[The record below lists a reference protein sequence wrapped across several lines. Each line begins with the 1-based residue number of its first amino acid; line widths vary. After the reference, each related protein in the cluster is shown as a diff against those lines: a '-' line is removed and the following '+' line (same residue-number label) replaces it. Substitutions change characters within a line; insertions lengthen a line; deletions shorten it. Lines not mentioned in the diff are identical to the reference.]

1 MCGIIGYAGTRP
13 AAAVLLESLRRLEY
27 RGYDSAGIAV
37 LDGSNGGRHTVVKSD
52 RKVADLARSVE
63 RDGAP
68 SGTVGIGHT
77 RWATHGAPTVVN
89 AHPHQDCTGRIQLI
103 HNGIVENYRELRAE
117 LLARGHTFRSETDTE
132 VLVHLIEER
141 YDGDLAEATR
151 AALRRVEGAYA
162 LVVMSADQPSA
173 LVGAR
178 RNAPLVAAASGSEAF
193 LSSDITALIPY
204 TREITLIGEDEV
216 VAATPGHLAVT
227 GLDGSPVAPR
237 TVTVDWEA
245 SQAQKGGYP
254 HFMLKEI
261 NEQPEA
267 VESALRGRIDDRGL
281 VNLDNL
287 LAPEQLRAVREV
299 QILGMGSAR
308 IAGLYTAL
316 LVRHLARLPCTVE
329 NSSEFRYGDPLV
341 DRATL
346 VIAVSQSGETAD
358 TLGAVREAKRRGA
371 PVVAVT
377 NVVGSAL
384 SLEADA
390 VLSMQ
395 SGPEICVLATKT
407 LIAQMVCGVL
417 LGCALGRARG
427 SLDEV
432 RHREVIKELEALPAK
447 LRDALEL
454 DTQVAGMAARYAHV
468 RDAIYIARGFNVPT
482 AYEGALKLKEVS
494 YIHAE
499 GYPAGELKHGPIALL
514 DPEVPVVAV
523 ATRSPT
529 LGKTVTSIEEVRSR
543 RAPVIAL
550 VTRGDGEVS
559 EDLAEEMVSVPACS
573 ELLSPLVNVVP
584 LQLFAYHVAVL
595 RGCDV
600 DQPRNLAKS
609 VTVE

>member
-1 MCGIIGYAGTRP
+1 MCGIIGYVGTRP
-13 AAAVLLESLRRLEY
+13 AAPVLLESLRRLEY

-37 LDGSNGGRHTVVKSD
+37 LDGSDGGRHTVVKSD
-52 RKVADLARSVE
+52 RKVADLARDVE
-63 RDGAP
+63 REGAP

-77 RWATHGAPTVVN
+77 RWATHGAPTLVN
-89 AHPHQDCTGRIQLI
+89 AHPHQDCTARIQLI

-117 LLARGHTFRSETDTE
+117 LLGRGHTFRSETDTE
-132 VLVHLIEER
+132 VLAHLIEER
-141 YDGDLAEATR
+141 NDGDLAEATR

-162 LVVMSADQPSA
+162 LVVISADQPSA
-173 LVGAR
+173 IVGAR
-178 RNAPLVAAASGSEAF
+178 RNAPLVAAASESEAF

-204 TREITLIGEDEV
+204 TKEVTLIGEDEV
-216 VAATPGHLAVT
+216 VCATPGRIEVT
-227 GLDGSPVAPR
+227 SLDGSPVVPR

-254 HFMLKEI
+254 HFMLKEM

-267 VESALRGRIDDRGL
+267 VENALRGRIDASGMVDLGK
-281 VNLDNL
+281 L
-287 LAPEQLRAVREV
+287 LAPERLRGVREAQV
-299 QILGMGSAR
+299 LGMGSAW
-308 IAGLYTAL
+308 IAGLYTAAA
-316 LVRHLARLPCTVE
+316 VRHLARLRCSVE

-341 DRATL
+341 DQATL
-346 VIAVSQSGETAD
+346 TIAISQSGETAD
-358 TLGAVREAKRRGA
+358 TLAAVREAKQRGA

-417 LGCALGRARG
+417 LGCAIGAARG
-427 SLDEV
+427 TLDVE
-432 RHREVIKELEALPAK
+432 RHRAVVKELRGLPAL
-447 LRDALEL
+447 LRQALEL
-454 DTQVAGMAARYAHV
+454 DQQLAGMAARYAHV
-468 RDAIYIARGFNVPT
+468 RSAIFIARGFNVAT

-514 DPEVPVVAV
+514 DADVPVVAV

-529 LGKTVTSIEEVRSR
+529 LAKMVTSIEEVRSR

-550 VTRGDGEVS
+550 MTQGDGEVS
-559 EDLAEEMVSVPACS
+559 EELAEEVVRVPACS
-573 ELLSPLVNVVP
+573 ELLSPIVNVVP